1 VQKNSFS
8 APSFIR
14 YLVLSSASALL
25 FCAGFILSP
34 LGMAALLVSPT
45 PLALLG
51 ARENKTWMTL
61 GLLSATMAVWF
72 ILGSWFTL
80 YFLFGYGLLCFG
92 LTMPM
97 GKLEKGS
104 ECLLFCVVVS
114 IISKVLF
121 VVVSVA
127 LSGSNP
133 FDVDINVL
141 NNTYA
146 GMLATGDREADEALS
161 QAVALIPYMFPFFI
175 IVYSMC
181 DSFINYRLCEILQ
194 SKHEV
199 KFPPLP
205 PFGEWRFPSSILYVL
220 VFAFALP
227 FVVESG
233 DQLWVMLELNLRLIV
248 YVFFFLQGLALV
260 WWWLSKYAKNAAG
273 RPFPLPLRIVLIGF
287 LVMPFFN
294 TLVAALG
301 LGDICIDFRTKKIK
315 RA

>member
-1 VQKNSFS
+1 M
-8 APSFIR
+8 
-14 YLVLSSASALL
+14 
-25 FCAGFILSP
+25 
-34 LGMAALLVSPT
+34 LGIAALVFSPT
-45 PLALLG
+45 PIALLG
-51 ARENKTWMTL
+51 ARENKTWMAL
-61 GLLSATMAVWF
+61 GVMITASVVGMVLGAWIALSFLLA
-72 ILGSWFTL
+72 
-80 YFLFGYGLLCFG
+80 YGLLCLG
-92 LTMPM
+92 LTLPL

-233 DQLWVMLELNLRLIV
+233 DQLWKMMEINLKFIV
-248 YVFFFLQGLALV
+248 NIFFFLQGLALV
-260 WWWLSKYAKNAAG
+260 WWWLSKFAKNAAG
-273 RPFPLPLRIVLIGF
+273 RPFPLPLRIMLVGF
-287 LVMPFFN
+287 LAMPFFN
-294 TLVAALG
+294 TLVAVLG